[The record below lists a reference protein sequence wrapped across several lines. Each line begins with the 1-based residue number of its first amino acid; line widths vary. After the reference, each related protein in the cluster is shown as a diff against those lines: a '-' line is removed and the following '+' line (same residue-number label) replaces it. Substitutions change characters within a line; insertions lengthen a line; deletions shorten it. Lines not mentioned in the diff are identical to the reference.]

1 MSFNRNRYDNCAYDL
16 QMGMSRGEG
25 TYRLNSDFAENCS
38 QCISTTGPV
47 GSKSDVSLSREKSDM
62 TFKNLAETESKLSW
76 RNQLLSKCNKNTDPF
91 TNVKLEHK
99 PVCSKQL
106 TAEDTRFT
114 FPLDN
119 YRGMS
124 LTSYMVSPYLPI
136 NPQCHIQDSCDQ
148 IGLNSRLSAKDTY
161 KQPAAQSWETT
172 SVLPKA
178 T

>member
-1 MSFNRNRYDNCAYDL
+1 MSFNRNRYDNCAYEL
-16 QMGMSRGEG
+16 QMGMSRSEG
-25 TYRLNSDFAENCS
+25 NYRLNSDFVENCS

-47 GSKSDVSLSREKSDM
+47 GSKSDVSLARKMSDLSF
-62 TFKNLAETESKLSW
+62 TNLADTESKLSW

-106 TAEDTRFT
+106 TSEDTRFT

-136 NPQCHIQDSCDQ
+136 NPQCHIQDSCDK
-148 IGLNSRLSAKDTY
+148 IGLNSRLSAKDAYAKTVA
-161 KQPAAQSWETT
+161 K
-172 SVLPKA
+172 
-178 T
+178 

>member
-1 MSFNRNRYDNCAYDL
+1 MSFNRNKYDNCAYEL
-16 QMGMSRGEG
+16 QMGRSRDPGA
-25 TYRLNSDFAENCS
+25 YRLNSDFAENCS
-38 QCISTTGPV
+38 QCVSTTGPV
-47 GSKSDVSLSREKSDM
+47 GSKADVSLSREKSDM
-62 TFKNLAETESKLSW
+62 TFKNLAETESQLSW
-76 RNQLLSKCNKNTDPF
+76 RNQLLSKCNSNTDPF

-99 PVCSKQL
+99 PTCSRQL

-114 FPLDN
+114 FPIDN

-161 KQPAAQSWETT
+161 KQPAAQAWDKGAA
-172 SVLPKA
+172 LPKGK
-178 T
+178 